1 MKKISTEVVVVGAG
15 PGGYPAAFA
24 LADKGKK
31 VAMVDPEANPGG
43 VCLYRGC
50 IPSKALLHAARVA
63 TEARE
68 AADFGLSFGEPGVD
82 AGKLFSWKD
91 GVVSKLTGGLR
102 TLTRARKIDYIRG
115 RGSFVSPRSLVVTAD
130 SGEKTEVSFEN
141 AVIATGSV
149 PRRLPGADYGSPR
162 ILDSA
167 GALSLGEIP
176 GTMLVVGGG
185 YIGLELGTFFSA
197 MGTEV
202 SVAEMLPGLVSGA
215 DRDLVAVLEK
225 RLEKEFGSIMPGT
238 KTVLFEESGDGVR
251 VSFEAEGRTFEE
263 TYEKVLVSIGRVPF
277 TEGLGLENTG
287 VEVDEEG
294 FVVTDAQR
302 RTAEPAVFA
311 IGDVAGEPMLAHK
324 ATYEG
329 KIVAEVIAGA
339 KTRYDPMAVPA
350 VIFTDPEIAWCGIT
364 ESEAADA
371 RMETEVSRFPWAA
384 SGRALT
390 LNRTDGLTK
399 IVAERE
405 SARIVGVGVA
415 GPGAGELISEAV
427 LAIEMGATAE
437 DVAFSIHPHPTLTE
451 TLMEAAEGIHGTGTH
466 VVGKRPGAGKSEGFR
481 SEKKGV

>member
-1 MKKISTEVVVVGAG
+1 MEKISTEVVVVGAG

-130 SGEKTEVSFEN
+130 SGKKTEVSFEN

-225 RLEKEFGSIMPGT
+225 RLEKEFGSIMLGT

-263 TYEKVLVSIGRVPF
+263 TYEKVLVSVGRVPF

-287 VEVDEEG
+287 VEVDEKG

-339 KTRYDPMAVPA
+339 KTLYDPMAVPA

-399 IVAERE
+399 IVAERG
-405 SARIVGVGVA
+405 SSRIVGVGIA

-427 LAIEMGATAE
+427 LAIEMGASAE
-437 DVAFSIHPHPTLTE
+437 DLAFSIHPHPTLTE

-466 VVGKRPGAGKSEGFR
+466 VVGKRPGAGRRG
-481 SEKKGV
+481 